1 MKRIYSLILSIIM
14 ISTFSLASTTTY
26 ERTLDNLQVAE
37 DIIVTPSNQDAILTT
52 PKVNE
57 EEKIYDFADL
67 FTDSEEVELYNQV
80 TSFVSDTNLDMAIV
94 TINENPKYDAQ
105 DYADDFYDY
114 NYFGKGENHDGLLF
128 LIDMATREMYISTCG
143 QALLIYDDYRIE
155 RILDATYDKIVE
167 KDYYGCAGS
176 FVKSAL
182 YWFNSGIPD
191 SNKGFYIDENGIPT
205 EDSNYKAP
213 VFTGTSLSVIGV
225 ISLIISLIATGVK
238 KSKHTTIKKAT
249 TATEYMKTKN
259 LTQKLD
265 NFLTTHTSSV
275 YIPPSSS
282 SSGGGSSYHSSS
294 SGRSHGG
301 GGRHF

>member
-1 MKRIYSLILSIIM
+1 MKKIYSLILSIIM

-26 ERTLDNLQVAE
+26 ERTPDNLQVASR
-37 DIIVTPSNQDAILTT
+37 IVVTSSRQNAILNT

-80 TSFVSDTNLDMAIV
+80 TSFISNTNLDMAIV
-94 TINENPKYDAQ
+94 TIDQNPKYTAQ
-105 DYADDFYDY
+105 AYADDFYDY
-114 NYFGKGENHDGLLF
+114 NYFGKESTCDGLLF
-128 LIDMATREMYISTCG
+128 LIDMDTREMYISTGG
-143 QALLIYDDYRIE
+143 QAQLIYDDDYR
-155 RILDATYDKIVE
+155 RDGILDATYDKIVE
-167 KDYYGCAGS
+167 EDYYGCAQS
-176 FVKSAL
+176 FIEEAS
-182 YWFNSGIPD
+182 YYFNMGILD
-191 SNKGFYIDENGIPT
+191 TYKDYHLDEMGNLV
-205 EDSNYKAP
+205 AP
-213 VFTGTSLSVIGV
+213 IFTSTNLTIIGV

-249 TATEYMKTKN
+249 TAVEYMKTKN

-282 SSGGGSSYHSSS
+282 SSGGGSSHHSGS
-294 SGRSHGG
+294 SGISHGG

>member
-80 TSFVSDTNLDMAIV
+80 TSFISDTNLDMAIV

-105 DYADDFYDY
+105 DYADEFYDY

-143 QALLIYDDYRIE
+143 QALLMYDDYRIE
-155 RILDATYDKIVE
+155 RILDATYDKIVDG
-167 KDYYGCAGS
+167 DYYGCAGS
-176 FVKSAL
+176 FVRSSL
-182 YWFNSGIPD
+182 YWFNSGIPN
-191 SNKGFYIDENGIPT
+191 SNKGYYIDEDGNPA
-205 EDSNYKAP
+205 EDPNYKVP
-213 VFTGTSLSVIGV
+213 VFTGTNLSVIGV

-249 TATEYMKTKN
+249 TAVEYMKTKN